1 MVGVVVDNRDLAIIS
16 DHLHAALEPGEAVE
30 TGANLCA
37 GSAQVACDRGGRER
51 VLHVV
56 FSRNVQLHLR
66 DQAMSTTNLERIVPA
81 PLAQLGRLPGRAGRK
96 SKGLAGGSTIRD
108 GPRSGGAFLPDKQ

>member
-1 MVGVVVDNRDLAIIS
+1 MVGVVIENRNLAIIGN
-16 DHLHAALEPGEAVE
+16 HLHAALETGEAVE

-37 GSAQVACDRGGRER
+37 GSAQVACDRGGRKR

-66 DQAMSTTNLERIVPA
+66 DQAVATTNLERIVAA
-81 PLAQLGRLPGRAGRK
+81 PLAQLRRLPGRAGRE
-96 SKGLAGGSTIRD
+96 SKGFTSGSTIRN
-108 GPRSGGAFLPDKQ
+108 GPRRGGAFLP